1 VNIAEGQL
9 IENCLKG
16 ERKAQQKLFESYAGV
31 LSRVCR
37 RYIQNEEDARDVF
50 QEGFIKIFRS
60 LESFRHQSSLE
71 TWMTRIMINSALSYL
86 RSAKLTFSDNVTEI
100 ADFTDDEHESSTD
113 KYQDLDTEK
122 VMDCVRRLPD
132 GYRTVMNL
140 YVMDGYSH
148 KDIAHMLGISEN
160 TSKTQ
165 LLKARKK
172 VKEFFE
178 SSTSNNHP
186 YGKK

>member
-1 VNIAEGQL
+1 M
-9 IENCLKG
+9 KG
-16 ERKAQQKLFESYAGV
+16 DRKAQQLLFESYSGP

-60 LESFRHQSSLE
+60 LDTFRHQSSLE
-71 TWMTRIMINSALSYL
+71 TWMTRIMINSALSHL
-86 RSAKLTFSDNVTEI
+86 RSKKLKFSENVSDLP
-100 ADFTDDEHESSTD
+100 DFGEDDSTPD
-113 KYQDLDTEK
+113 KYMDLDTNS
-122 VMDCVRRLPD
+122 VMECVKRLPG
-132 GYRTVMNL
+132 GYRTVLNL

-148 KDIAHMLGISEN
+148 KDIAQMLGISEN

-172 VKEFFE
+172 VRELFE
-178 SSTSNNHP
+178 SATS
-186 YGKK
+186 KKTSGR

>member
-1 VNIAEGQL
+1 M
-9 IENCLKG
+9 KG
-16 ERKAQQKLFESYAGV
+16 DRKAQQLLFESYSGP

-60 LESFRHQSSLE
+60 LDTFRHQSSLE
-71 TWMTRIMINSALSYL
+71 TWMTRIMINSALSHL
-86 RSAKLTFSDNVTEI
+86 RLKKLKFSENVSDLPDIGE
-100 ADFTDDEHESSTD
+100 DDSTPD
-113 KYQDLDTEK
+113 KYMDLDTNSVIE
-122 VMDCVRRLPD
+122 CVKQLPD
-132 GYRTVMNL
+132 GYRTVLNL

-148 KDIAHMLGISEN
+148 KDIAQMLGISEN

-172 VKEFFE
+172 VRELFD
-178 SSTSNNHP
+178 SVTS
-186 YGKK
+186 KKTSGR